1 MSKFT
6 KFRSSVPEGMKIFAH
21 GVEVAEDNHCHRYA
35 RKFVKR
41 SKRRIYLKRE
51 PENKPD
57 FSAIRVMGESTGW
70 FFGARKCIGY
80 VPADLARKLVISGID
95 AKVEAQLQM
104 ILVDG
109 KDSVKIR
116 FDLLGSSDDYEKYSS

>member
-6 KFRSSVPEGMKIFAH
+6 KFRSPVPEGMRIFAH

-41 SKRRIYLKRE
+41 SKRRVYLQRE
-51 PENKPD
+51 PENKHD

-70 FFGARKCIGY
+70 IFGARRCIGY
-80 VPADLARKLVISGID
+80 VPADLARKLVITGID
-95 AKVEAQLQM
+95 AKVEARLRM

-109 KDSVKIR
+109 KDAVKIR
-116 FDLLGSSDDYEKYSS
+116 FDLLGPADDYEKYSS